1 MMYLWW
7 YIEASSRPR
16 LERPMTY
23 FRYILR
29 EFIPPF
35 VFSLS
40 LIIFLFVMNLIFQML
55 GRIAGKGLPLNTIIE
70 FFFLN
75 LAWMIAL
82 AVPMAVLVGTLTA
95 YGRLSADGEITALK
109 SSGAGQWRL
118 MSPAVAVALVVGA
131 LLVIF
136 NDRLLPQ
143 MNHRSRQLQ
152 ADIRRKKPTMV
163 LEPGVFLS
171 DIPGYVLIAREVNPQ
186 TSELR
191 DVVAYQETD
200 PEYATTIT
208 AKNGVLRYNESIE
221 SFEFLLRDGQIDRVS
236 RRKGTEYQTT
246 TFARAVFRIPAPE
259 MSLQRTETSWRGER
273 ELSVKQLLER
283 LKQVRG
289 QSGDHRREIANLLVE
304 IHKKFSIPAACLVFA
319 VLGAVLGQWV
329 KRAGL
334 GVSAGYSIFFFLV
347 YWVFLISGEDFAD
360 RGRTAPW
367 LSMWAPNVL
376 FMLLGIALI
385 WRERRGQV
393 VLPIDRIRRALA
405 RRREEESEEMRDESR
420 TS

>member
-7 YIEASSRPR
+7 YIDKAVAPP
-16 LERPMTY
+16 LERDMTY

-40 LIIFLFVMNLIFQML
+40 LIIFLFVMNLVFQML
-55 GRIAGKGLPLNTIIE
+55 GRIAGKGLSLGTIIE

-75 LAWMIAL
+75 LAWMVAL

-95 YGRLSADGEITALK
+95 YARLSADGEITALK

-118 MSPAVAVALVVGA
+118 MSPAIVISLVVAV

-152 ADIRRKKPTMV
+152 SDIRRKKPTMV

-171 DIPGYVLIAREVNPQ
+171 NIPGYVLIAREVNSQ

-191 DVVAYQETD
+191 DVVVYQETD

-208 AKNGVLRYNESIE
+208 AKRGVLRYEESLE
-221 SFEFLLRDGQIDRVS
+221 SFEFLLRDGEIDRTS
-236 RRKGTEYQTT
+236 RRRPSEFQTT
-246 TFARAVFRIPAPE
+246 SFARAIFRIPAPE
-259 MSLQRTETSWRGER
+259 MSLKRTESSWRGER
-273 ELSVKQLLER
+273 ELSASQLLER
-283 LKQVRG
+283 LKQLRSEPG
-289 QSGDHRREIANLLVE
+289 NRQRETANLLVE
-304 IHKKFSIPAACLVFA
+304 VHKKFSIPAACLVLA
-319 VLGAVLGQWV
+319 ILGAVLGQWV
-329 KRAGL
+329 KLSGL

-347 YWVFLISGEDFAD
+347 YWVFLISGEDLAD
-360 RGRTAPW
+360 RGRVAPW
-367 LSMWAPNVL
+367 LSMWAPNIL
-376 FMLLGIALI
+376 FLALGIALI

-393 VLPIDRIRRALA
+393 VLPIDRIRRAIA
-405 RRREEESEEMRDESR
+405 RRRADESEE
-420 TS
+420 T